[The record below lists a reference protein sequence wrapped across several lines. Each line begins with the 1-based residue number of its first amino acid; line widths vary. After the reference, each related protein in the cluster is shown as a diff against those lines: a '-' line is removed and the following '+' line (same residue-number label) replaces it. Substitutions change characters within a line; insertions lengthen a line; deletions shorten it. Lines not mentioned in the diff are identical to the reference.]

1 MYVYLHKIKLIKK
14 IEVSGR
20 SRGRRCRSEGEEG
33 LVEGDMTRDD
43 AVGGKVKTTVSFVVT
58 RVAKKHIEG
67 RPGSNLVW
75 RGGGEVWITSTAKDA
90 KVIAVWGCTMQGLV
104 WVEKERV
111 LMGWRL
117 KR

>member
-58 RVAKKHIEG
+58 RVAKKHRGKTGEQ
-67 RPGSNLVW
+67 SCVAWW
-75 RGGGEVWITSTAKDA
+75 RR
-90 KVIAVWGCTMQGLV
+90 GLDNIDS
-104 WVEKERV
+104 
-111 LMGWRL
+111 
-117 KR
+117 